1 MEYTYIAFV
10 PSSGFNCD
18 KLNRMHVT
26 HLKFTFFN
34 FCILISFATTVARS
48 YCVKRR
54 VNGIIR
60 CCTGFIWNN
69 TIGDCIACP
78 LGYVGLQ
85 CEIPC
90 VYPLYGL
97 ECQSVCNCSREF
109 CLISTG
115 CTKYV
120 TSTDNNETSSHT
132 ERQTDLTTLVTYEKF
147 TTTDSFSS
155 IFYHTSKRSFFTES
169 HDLSPYQESFTS
181 VTIAVS
187 MGCLI
192 LIIFFLTLLVCLLY
206 RRHKR
211 LREYVDENRYLS
223 CAFKHTD
230 DLGRKNLSS
239 IDDGEIKIALT
250 IFQKK
255 KESVIHLEPH
265 TVSQSSNQNVSHYS
279 YVLPSRINP
288 ENPGSRTS
296 LISIESEAYVKR
308 AKLLSFEK
316 LVKVLHLYVVKITL
330 TTRAG

>member
-1 MEYTYIAFV
+1 
-10 PSSGFNCD
+10 
-18 KLNRMHVT
+18 MHVT
-26 HLKFTFFN
+26 RQKFTLFN
-34 FCILISFATTVARS
+34 CCILISFATTVARN
-48 YCVKRR
+48 YCVKRL

-69 TIGDCIACP
+69 TIGDCIGTKACP

-120 TSTDNNETSSHT
+120 TSTEHYKTSSHT
-132 ERQTDLTTLVTYEKF
+132 ERQTDLTTLVTYEKL
-147 TTTDSFSS
+147 TTTDSFSP
-155 IFYHTSKRSFFTES
+155 ILYHTSKRSLFTES
-169 HDLSPYQESFTS
+169 HDLSPNQESFPS

-223 CAFKHTD
+223 CAFKHTN

-296 LISIESEAYVKR
+296 LISIESEAYVTPSDRYSSK
-308 AKLLSFEK
+308 AESGSGEESNIYLT
-316 LVKVLHLYVVKITL
+316 VLND
-330 TTRAG
+330 